1 MTISQV
7 RWSISRNRFSFL
19 LQVYAER
26 SVAWVFTSIHFLA
39 DWKSCQ
45 FIQFAQIS
53 NKWAISNLLHLSAWF
68 FLLFEFF
75 SQFTENC
82 VVFYFFIML
91 IQCVV
96 PSILVVYYFFFK
108 KSANTSFRTSEFPG
122 SECFW
127 KSRRIVGQS
136 FFGQR
141 VVPLLYTFLFGTA
154 KIFQKPHINILSR
167 TEATHW
173 SLSELDSRSWPQ
185 HHHQQMI
192 MRNSSWLLKMIFCCC
207 ITLSRRGTC
216 PNFQLSNYM

>member
-1 MTISQV
+1 MSYLKFVTFVCLIFFCSSNFLV
-7 RWSISRNRFSFL
+7 SSRKIALFSI
-19 LQVYAER
+19 
-26 SVAWVFTSIHFLA
+26 
-39 DWKSCQ
+39 
-45 FIQFAQIS
+45 
-53 NKWAISNLLHLSAWF
+53 
-68 FLLFEFF
+68 
-75 SQFTENC
+75 
-82 VVFYFFIML
+82 FFIML

-96 PSILVVYYFFFK
+96 PSILVVYFFL

-127 KSRRIVGQS
+127 KSGRIVGQS
-136 FFGQR
+136 FGQR

-192 MRNSSWLLKMIFCCC
+192 MRKSSWLLKMIFCCC